1 MKYAMKAAAAL
12 LAALLVCLPVCAAGG
27 QAGNMLVLGDSISTG
42 YGLEDYYVDNPYKC
56 ASYANRLAKDLGLES
71 GKTYVN
77 RAVNG
82 YTSAQ
87 LRALIPQ
94 LKATVEQSEL
104 IIVSIGGN
112 DLLHTLPQL
121 AKELTGV
128 ATSDYAAA
136 LEALIYSDASQYANA
151 VEKMTPVFSRV
162 VSEFAENVKGSI
174 DLLREYNPSAKIV
187 FLAQYNPLSGVSKA
201 GIAATLAASVIASL
215 NAALSVAVSGR
226 EGVVIADVPSVIDGA
241 AEARTNILAA
251 DIHPNAAGHGEIYL
265 LLREL
270 LKPDEAE
277 TSAEVTTAE
286 ETTAEETTA
295 EETTAEETTEEETTV
310 EETEETSVPDG
321 TGSDTGT
328 DSSSATET
336 RESIADMLGCRSSV
350 GAFYAFATALC
361 LAPAVLK
368 RRKDR

>member
-71 GKTYVN
+71 GRTYVN

-94 LKATVEQSEL
+94 LKATVEQSDL

-270 LKPDEAE
+270 LNPDEAE
-277 TSAEVTTAE
+277 TSAE